1 MTDEDRFFNAL
12 AVIHAQITE
21 IEGWLTLL
29 SRELPRPADPTGVK
43 EGACRFGCDPARSG
57 SGVIRPTDPRQKIGE
72 CGRAKWVKPSILKC
86 TGTR

>member
-43 EGACRFGCDPARSG
+43 EGAVSDATRQGR
-57 SGVIRPTDPRQKIGE
+57 GVELYVLPTPDK
-72 CGRAKWVKPSILKC
+72 K
-86 TGTR
+86 